1 MSAIDDFANEPE
13 VQDGLP
19 EDSNLEQDLAEGR
32 PARKKSSL
40 PLIGAGVVMVA
51 AFSFV
56 AYTKFI
62 KADGA
67 PSAVAQAPAI
77 EQVQAMPAIDP
88 AQVTMGAP
96 AIGSPALVPVD
107 VSAQI
112 PVNVPAQVQADPSQ
126 MAPVLPAIGFNA
138 PQSPA
143 LEMNAVPPVTPQMP
157 AQMPYEAAQAQ
168 AGAPVLGLQG
178 QPAVAPDVSVYPTAQ
193 VQSAPA
199 LVPASGASGEVAALS
214 DQGVSAH
221 EKIASLEDK
230 LDTLQASIDALLTK
244 IDTIEKKTPVAK
256 KAVVAESKTA
266 AEAKP
271 SKPAK
276 RYVKAK
282 PAKKVEK
289 AEAAAEKYSVY
300 AMRADRVWVR
310 TASGK
315 TMNFAKGETIP
326 GAGRIDEIHL
336 DKRMVELSTGA
347 RLVTN

>member
-19 EDSNLEQDLAEGR
+19 EDSNLEQDFAEDR

-62 KADGA
+62 KTDGA
-67 PSAVAQAPAI
+67 PSVVAQAPAI

-96 AIGSPALVPVD
+96 AIGSPAQVPVD
-107 VSAQI
+107 
-112 PVNVPAQVQADPSQ
+112 VPAQVQVDPIQ
-126 MAPVLPAIGFNA
+126 TAPALPAIGFNA

-143 LEMNAVPPVTPQMP
+143 LEMNAVPPVTQQMP
-157 AQMPYEAAQAQ
+157 AQMPYEATQAQ

-199 LVPASGASGEVAALS
+199 LVPASGASGEVAALN
-214 DQGVSAH
+214 DQVVSAH

-230 LDTLQASIDALLTK
+230 LDTLQASIDVLLTK
-244 IDTIEKKTPVAK
+244 IDTIEKKTPAAK
-256 KAVVAESKTA
+256 KAVVAESRPA

-271 SKPAK
+271 SKPVK

-300 AMRADRVWVR
+300 AMRSDRVWVR

-326 GAGRIDEIHL
+326 GAGTIDEIHL

>member
-62 KADGA
+62 KTDGA
-67 PSAVAQAPAI
+67 PSVVAQAPAI

-88 AQVTMGAP
+88 AQVTMGVP
-96 AIGSPALVPVD
+96 AIGSPAQVPVD
-107 VSAQI
+107 VPAQI

-126 MAPVLPAIGFNA
+126 TTPVLPAIGFNA

-143 LEMNAVPPVTPQMP
+143 LEMNAVQPVTPQMP
-157 AQMPYEAAQAQ
+157 AQMPYEAAQTQ
-168 AGAPVLGLQG
+168 AGAPVYGIQG
-178 QPAVAPDVSVYPTAQ
+178 QSSVAPEVTAHPTAQ
-193 VQSAPA
+193 AQPAP
-199 LVPASGASGEVAALS
+199 VVEPASAASGEVAALN
-214 DQGVSAH
+214 DQVVSAH

-244 IDTIEKKTPVAK
+244 IDTIEKKTPAAK
-256 KAVVAESKTA
+256 KAVVAESRPA

-271 SKPAK
+271 SKPDK

-300 AMRADRVWVR
+300 AMRSDRVWVR

-326 GAGRIDEIHL
+326 GAGTIDEIHL

>member
-13 VQDGLP
+13 VQGGLP
-19 EDSNLEQDLAEGR
+19 EDSNFEQDMTESR

-62 KADGA
+62 KADRA
-67 PSAVAQAPAI
+67 PLAVAQAPAI
-77 EQVQAMPAIDP
+77 EQVQAMPVIDP

-96 AIGSPALVPVD
+96 A
-107 VSAQI
+107 
-112 PVNVPAQVQADPSQ
+112 QVQVDPIQ
-126 MAPVLPAIGFNA
+126 TAPVLPAIGFSA

-143 LEMNAVPPVTPQMP
+143 FEMNVVPPVMPQMP
-157 AQMPYEAAQAQ
+157 AQIPYDAAQAQ
-168 AGAPVLGLQG
+168 AGVPVFGLQD
-178 QPAVAPDVSVYPTAQ
+178 QPAVAPDVSAYPTAQ
-193 VQSAPA
+193 VQPAPA
-199 LVPASGASGEVAALS
+199 PAPASGASGDVAALN
-214 DQGVSAH
+214 DQVVSAH

-244 IDTIEKKTPVAK
+244 IDAIEKKTPAAN
-256 KAVVAESKTA
+256 KAVVAE
-266 AEAKP
+266 AKP
-271 SKPAK
+271 AKPAKPAK
-276 RYVKAK
+276 RYVNAK
-282 PAKKVEK
+282 PARKVENAK
-289 AEAAAEKYSVY
+289 AAAEKYSVY

-315 TMNFAKGETIP
+315 SMNFAKGETIP
-326 GAGRIDEIHL
+326 GAGRIDEINL

-347 RLVTN
+347 RLMTN

>member
-13 VQDGLP
+13 AQDGLP
-19 EDSNLEQDLAEGR
+19 EDSNLEQDFAEDR

-67 PSAVAQAPAI
+67 PSAVAQAPVI
-77 EQVQAMPAIDP
+77 EQVQAMPAIDS
-88 AQVTMGAP
+88 AQMSIGAP
-96 AIGSPALVPVD
+96 AQALVD
-107 VSAQI
+107 ML
-112 PVNVPAQVQADPSQ
+112 AQVQADPTQ
-126 MAPVLPAIGFNA
+126 TAPVLPAIGFNA
-138 PQSPA
+138 PQQPVF
-143 LEMNAVPPVTPQMP
+143 EMNPVQPVVPQMP
-157 AQMPYEAAQAQ
+157 AQMPYETAQTQ
-168 AGAPVLGLQG
+168 LVAPVLGTQD
-178 QPAVAPDVSVYPTAQ
+178 QPAVAPEVAAYP
-193 VQSAPA
+193 SAPA
-199 LVPASGASGEVAALS
+199 QPTPAFAPVSGASGEVAALN
-214 DQGVSAH
+214 DQVVSAH

-256 KAVVAESKTA
+256 KAVVAEAKPA
-266 AEAKP
+266 AET
-271 SKPAK
+271 KPAK

-289 AEAAAEKYSVY
+289 AEAAEKYSVY

-315 TMNFAKGETIP
+315 SMNFAKGETIP

>member
-88 AQVTMGAP
+88 AQVTIGAP
-96 AIGSPALVPVD
+96 VIGSPALLPVD
-107 VSAQI
+107 V
-112 PVNVPAQVQADPSQ
+112 PAQAQVDPIQ
-126 MAPVLPAIGFNA
+126 TAPVLPAIGFNA

-143 LEMNAVPPVTPQMP
+143 LEMNPVQPVTPQMP
-157 AQMPYEAAQAQ
+157 AQMPYEAAQTQ
-168 AGAPVLGLQG
+168 AVAPVLGLQY
-178 QPAVAPDVSVYPTAQ
+178 QPAVAPDVSAYPTAQ
-193 VQSAPA
+193 AQPAPA

-214 DQGVSAH
+214 DQVVSAH

-256 KAVVAESKTA
+256 KAVVAESKPA

-271 SKPAK
+271 AKPAK

-289 AEAAAEKYSVY
+289 AEGAAEKYSVY

>member
-19 EDSNLEQDLAEGR
+19 EDSNLEQDFAEDR

-67 PSAVAQAPAI
+67 PSAVAQAPVI

-88 AQVTMGAP
+88 AQVTMGTP
-96 AIGSPALVPVD
+96 AIGSPAQVPVD
-107 VSAQI
+107 
-112 PVNVPAQVQADPSQ
+112 VPAQVQVDPIQ
-126 MAPVLPAIGFNA
+126 TAPALPAIGFNA
-138 PQSPA
+138 PQSPT
-143 LEMNAVPPVTPQMP
+143 LEMNAVQPVTP
-157 AQMPYEAAQAQ
+157 QMPYEAAQAH
-168 AGAPVLGLQG
+168 AVAPVLGLQG
-178 QPAVAPDVSVYPTAQ
+178 QPAVAQDASAYPTAQ
-193 VQSAPA
+193 VQPTPA
-199 LVPASGASGEVAALS
+199 LVPASGASGEVAALN
-214 DQGVSAH
+214 DQVVSAH

-256 KAVVAESKTA
+256 KAVVAESRPA

-271 SKPAK
+271 AKPAK

-282 PAKKVEK
+282 QTRKVEK

-326 GAGRIDEIHL
+326 GAGTIDEIHL